1 MVDIYEID
9 EYQLN
14 GVDLY
19 MKLASTTN
27 PCVLISDEAITMLKI
42 LIKDVAYKV
51 LTVEVVDPVVLVNN
65 VNQHESTPA
74 SYYFSRSEVKMNIII
89 KSSTPFYWD
98 QIFPQ
103 AISSKIVI
111 YFANQRQSTRS
122 TFNIFVLRIWHSM

>member
-1 MVDIYEID
+1 
-9 EYQLN
+9 
-14 GVDLY
+14 
-19 MKLASTTN
+19 
-27 PCVLISDEAITMLKI
+27 MLKI

-51 LTVEVVDPVVLVNN
+51 LTVEVVDPVVLVNH

-89 KSSTPFYWD
+89 KSSTPFHWD

-111 YFANQRQSTRS
+111 YFANQKAVNP
-122 TFNIFVLRIWHSM
+122 FNFQHFRFTDLALYVIGNSVPWHPLKIALVTVEIMRLPLLDYLMIAENVSL